1 MESKNVLGK
10 VIAIGV
16 SLLALYGAAFI
27 ISKGW
32 QKGQEK
38 TK

>member
-1 MESKNVLGK
+1 MENKNVLGK
-10 VIAIGV
+10 VIGIGIT
-16 SLLALYGAAFI
+16 LLALYGAAYF